1 LSCIL
6 FDIAIESLR
15 EALRQF
21 PLHGFNIPN
30 RINRLIAT
38 FFADNTTVYLSKE
51 DDFGHPTDLTCRY
64 LQVT

>member
-15 EALRQF
+15 EALCQS
-21 PLHGFNIPN
+21 PLHGFDIPN

-38 FFADNTTVYLSKE
+38 FFVDNTTVYLSKE
-51 DDFGHPTDLTCRY
+51 DDF
-64 LQVT
+64 